1 MTWEYIARVGGPMLS
16 GATYTLGLF
25 FITIII
31 SLPLGL
37 LLVFMRRSKIAPVR
51 WLCGAYVGLMRGTP
65 LLLQLFF
72 FYYGMCFIPLIGS
85 WWGSNINAFTAACI
99 AFCLNYAA
107 YFCEIYRGGL
117 LSIDKGQFEAAK
129 VLGFN
134 KFQTYTKIILPQ
146 MFRVV
151 LPSISNESITLV
163 KDTALITSIA
173 VSEIIHAAK
182 VAVNRD
188 SNPSAY
194 IVAAVIYLL
203 MNFVLTRVFAKLEKK
218 FSYE

>member
-1 MTWEYIARVGGPMLS
+1 MTWSYVVRVGWPMLQGS
-16 GATYTLGLF
+16 AYTVSLF
-25 FITIII
+25 LITILV

-37 LLVFMRRSKIAPVR
+37 MLTFMRKSRIAPVR
-51 WLCGAYVGLMRGTP
+51 WLCSGYVGLMRGTP
-65 LLLQLFF
+65 LMLQLFF
-72 FYYGMCFIPLIGS
+72 FYYGMCFIPGIGA
-85 WWGSNINAFTAACI
+85 WWGLNINAFTAACI

-117 LSIDKGQFEAAK
+117 LSIDKGQYEAAK
-129 VLGFN
+129 VLGYN
-134 KFQTYTKIILPQ
+134 KLQTYVKIILPQ

-163 KDTALITSIA
+163 KDTALITAIA
-173 VSEIIHAAK
+173 ISEIIHAAK

-188 SNPSAY
+188 GDPAAY

-203 MNFVLTRVFAKLEKK
+203 MNFVLIRVFNKLEKK